1 MYSDVSDKLS
11 VMIIITSPCS
21 STQVTGQVDRSVFER
36 GLVSE
41 QPKWKD
47 IVEGHGTFHH
57 NTAQRTVRH
66 MTLAYVTPVSYHDS
80 NVLSKSSVGLILFHV
95 HPKPIINQ

>member
-1 MYSDVSDKLS
+1 
-11 VMIIITSPCS
+11 MIIMCITNACS
-21 STQVTGQVDRSVFER
+21 SVQVTGQVDKSVFER

-47 IVEGHGTFHH
+47 IVEGHGSFHY
-57 NTAQRTVRH
+57 NTAQRAVQH

-80 NVLSKSSVGLILFHV
+80 KNLNHY
-95 HPKPIINQ
+95 